1 MSDIENCCSRN
12 VERMFDYL
20 VEFCRITDTF
30 KFKLFIELEMMGC
43 HALFQKSV
51 DREDKITKILCRVL
65 CPGTAVIIPSQLP
78 FPRFPSRGLVGLELE
93 V

>member
-1 MSDIENCCSRN
+1 
-12 VERMFDYL
+12 MFDYL

-30 KFKLFIELEMMGC
+30 KFKLFLGLEMMGC
-43 HALFQKSV
+43 HAPFKKSV
-51 DREDKITKILCRVL
+51 DRKEDITKILWNVL

-78 FPRFPSRGLVGLELE
+78 FPRSPSHGLVGLELE